1 MSAYAEWLHEY
12 MPFLF
17 YNPIL
22 TLVVMVLLVIA
33 SFIFADLLRKHD
45 EKVKAQKLDELSNK
59 IRGEKNV

>member
-1 MSAYAEWLHEY
+1 MSVYVEWLHEY

-22 TLVVMVLLVIA
+22 TLVVMVLLVFA
-33 SFIFADLLRKHD
+33 SFIFADFLRKHD
-45 EKVKAQKLDELSNK
+45 EKVKAQKLEKLSNE